1 MSMFKKVVS
10 KAVDNAVNEVNDSVN
25 VKKKVGESI
34 ERVKDSVNV
43 KKKVGE
49 SIESVKDSVNIQK
62 ILTESIEN
70 TAYRYNPKAQL
81 DDYLADE
88 KSTVGQRVDGLKAKA
103 EAEVKAEATP
113 EISDGAAIV
122 GGLVCVSLALTYWY
136 VVIPVAAG
144 LYAKSR
150 YDAAEE

>member
-1 MSMFKKVVS
+1 MFKKVVS
-10 KAVDNAVNEVNDSVN
+10 KAVNEVKDSVY
-25 VKKKVGESI
+25 VKKKVG
-34 ERVKDSVNV
+34 
-43 KKKVGE
+43 
-49 SIESVKDSVNIQK
+49 
-62 ILTESIEN
+62 ESIEN

-88 KSTVGQRVDGLKAKA
+88 KSTVGQRVDGLKA
-103 EAEVKAEATP
+103 EAQAKAEATP

-144 LYAKSR
+144 L
-150 YDAAEE
+150 